1 MPRAKRGFKAR
12 RRRNRIM
19 KAAKGFRGKRS
30 SCHAAANEAV
40 QHAWMHMYKSRKQ
53 KKRDFRSLWI
63 TRINAAARTVGVSYS
78 KLIGQLHKAGIDI
91 NRKMLA
97 EIAISDPVA
106 FAAIAKGLGSH
117 LPREVC
123 SEACGPTGSH
133 VFVFGPRPRPR
144 PAASGVA
151 RSRLARPPRPSP
163 RAT

>member
-40 QHAWMHMYKSRKQ
+40 QHAWMHMYRSRKV
-53 KKRDFRSLWI
+53 KKRDFRGLWI
-63 TRINAAARTVGVSYS
+63 QRVNAAARTVGTSYS
-78 KLIGQLHKAGIDI
+78 KLIGKLGKAGIGL

-106 FAAIAKGLGSH
+106 FQA
-117 LPREVC
+117 
-123 SEACGPTGSH
+123 
-133 VFVFGPRPRPR
+133 
-144 PAASGVA
+144 
-151 RSRLARPPRPSP
+151 LAN
-163 RAT
+163 A